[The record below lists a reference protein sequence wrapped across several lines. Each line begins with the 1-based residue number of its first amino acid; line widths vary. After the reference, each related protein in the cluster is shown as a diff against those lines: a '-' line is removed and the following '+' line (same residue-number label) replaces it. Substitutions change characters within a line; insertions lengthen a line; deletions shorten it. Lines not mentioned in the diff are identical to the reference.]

1 MLNRRAKR
9 RYLSVMYTGPANKAV
24 NAIIRRCSDLFGSI
38 ATEKAAIKLVR
49 SESSVAIIKCRQE
62 QLDNVLAAIALLD
75 PPVVTRD
82 MSGSIKQLRRRLAL
96 WPPLIYQ
103 DLS

>member
-1 MLNRRAKR
+1 VLNRRVKR
-9 RYLSVMYTGPANKAV
+9 RYVSVVYTGSANKAV

-38 ATEKAAIKLVR
+38 ATEKAGIRLVR
-49 SESSVAIIKCRQE
+49 SDSNVAIIKCRQE

-82 MSGSIKQLRRRLAL
+82 MSGSIKQLRRRLA
-96 WPPLIYQ
+96 
-103 DLS
+103 

>member
-1 MLNRRAKR
+1 VLNRRVKR
-9 RYLSVMYTGPANKAV
+9 RYVSVVYTGSANKAV

-38 ATEKAAIKLVR
+38 ATEKAGIRLVR
-49 SESSVAIIKCRQE
+49 SDSNVAIIKCRQE

-82 MSGSIKQLRRRLAL
+82 ISGSIKQLRRRLA
-96 WPPLIYQ
+96 
-103 DLS
+103 

>member
-38 ATEKAAIKLVR
+38 ATEKAEIKLVR

-62 QLDNVLAAIALLD
+62 QLDNVLAAIACICALSRYTD
-75 PPVVTRD
+75 SSVGCRCVSGKSRQGRKTSVTE
-82 MSGSIKQLRRRLAL
+82 S
-96 WPPLIYQ
+96 
-103 DLS
+103 